1 MDRIDAEAA
10 LGLIN
15 DYWPG
20 TLDRGQIERW
30 ATVVLQTGADFDHTC
45 QWIADQAA
53 ASPYPPRL
61 SELCKAV
68 RPTPPPIPLE
78 DSGPPVSL
86 TRGQAWAAHTHALA
100 DRLGTRL
107 ELHNHKHGWQRC
119 PVCTEP
125 GDQQR
130 CGQEQCPICAA

>member
-10 LGLIN
+10 LELIN

-20 TLDRGQIERW
+20 TLDRNQVERW

-61 SELCKAV
+61 NELCKAV
-68 RPTPPPIPLE
+68 RPTREPPPPE
-78 DSGPPVSL
+78 DSGPPVER
-86 TRGQAWAAHTHALA
+86 TRGQAWAAHTNSLA
-100 DRLGTRL
+100 IRLGARL
-107 ELHNHKHGWQRC
+107 ELHDHKRGWERC
-119 PVCTEP
+119 PVCTQA
-125 GDQQR
+125 GDYNR
-130 CGQEQCPICAA
+130 CGQPDCPICAR